1 MNLICIRYI
10 YIYSLNSIII
20 FLEWNHNHDNVNKYA
35 WDVSYITVLY
45 CQYFT
50 LQLGP
55 DRLSHRPLPLEG
67 DVQSMPLRFC
77 LKQRFPAVSCSFL
90 VFKAIKKEGIIYTQ
104 FFHHGLSF
112 LMFEKNSWS
121 SCCCFQ
127 KQFGPLRFLH
137 SDSGGSIV
145 WSPICRSILMSK
157 NPKSTTL
164 VVSIFFS
171 KSKNSVKTS

>member
-1 MNLICIRYI
+1 MFDPPKILVILNDPWKMRADDTAQMKKVNFFQTGKASTGPSKLENANFECTGYTQKIHGQWTACVYIYIYTYEPHMYKIYI

-90 VFKAIKKEGIIYTQ
+90 VF
-104 FFHHGLSF
+104 
-112 LMFEKNSWS
+112 
-121 SCCCFQ
+121 
-127 KQFGPLRFLH
+127 
-137 SDSGGSIV
+137 
-145 WSPICRSILMSK
+145 
-157 NPKSTTL
+157 
-164 VVSIFFS
+164 
-171 KSKNSVKTS
+171 